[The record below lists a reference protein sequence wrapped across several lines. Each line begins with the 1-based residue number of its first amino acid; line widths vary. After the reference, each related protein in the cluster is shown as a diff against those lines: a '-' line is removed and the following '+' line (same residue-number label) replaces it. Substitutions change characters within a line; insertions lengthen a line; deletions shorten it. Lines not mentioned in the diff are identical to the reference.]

1 MLFKQEDLAATY
13 DPISEAANILNDA
26 VYLTEDESFLSPKAI
41 PVVENTRI
49 GAGVVQ
55 FDDIERLA
63 EENGADYID
72 AMYAVAEANEIDPK
86 QLAVAVDEWKI
97 IESPEIVNELANVVL
112 KPMSPYDTIGLF
124 TEACVDLFVES
135 GDYGYLDLILFEAEN
150 TTNVQKIMSL
160 KKEINTDRKKL
171 QAGGLTD
178 YEKTQLQNSI
188 DSKNSQI
195 VGLKRDIRT
204 GISTSRNE
212 RDNSLDPTGDTGAAN
227 HGITI
232 AAQVEKDLYAKGIS
246 KTSPQYQ
253 EEFNKAVKKYQKMGE
268 KEVKASEKAA
278 KKIAKAKKKAKKAKN
293 GFAPDSN
300 EMSLDDYNKMR
311 AGQNP
316 NAQKTDSSN
325 ADVKET
331 QSFL

>member
-1 MLFKQEDLAATY
+1 M
-13 DPISEAANILNDA
+13 
-26 VYLTEDESFLSPKAI
+26 
-41 PVVENTRI
+41 
-49 GAGVVQ
+49 
-55 FDDIERLA
+55 
-63 EENGADYID
+63 
-72 AMYAVAEANEIDPK
+72 
-86 QLAVAVDEWKI
+86 DEWKI

-150 TTNVQKIMSL
+150 TTNVQKIMAL

-195 VGLKRDIRT
+195 AGLKRAIRT

-227 HGITI
+227 HGTTI

-253 EEFNKAVKKYQKMGE
+253 EEFNKAVKEYQKMGE

-278 KKIAKAKKKAKKAKN
+278 EKIAKAKKKAKKAKN

-331 QSFL
+331 QSFLSKVKHYTIDTPRDYIAKAITALKNKYNSFERVKNANSADPQKKTIFQKILSAISTVLSKLENLLTRKTN